1 MDRRRSNDRTS
12 HAGNPILK
20 PYEEGM
26 TNAEMKGLLVMAG
39 IDFSDCVE
47 KSDLVARYKEAA
59 AAEDGSSDTAQIF
72 DGGNKAMDSEPAG
85 ECRSTS
91 TSVMKYGCAH
101 YRRRCRLVVNLRSV
115 FVEYICDT
123 LSTSDPGVQSC

>member
-1 MDRRRSNDRTS
+1 MDRRLDNDRTS

-26 TNAEMKGLLVMAG
+26 TNSQMKGLLVLAG
-39 IDFSDCVE
+39 VDFSDCVE

-59 AAEDGSSDTAQIF
+59 AAEGGSSDAAQYYN
-72 DGGNKAMDSEPAG
+72 GGSKSMDSKPAG

-115 FVEYICDT
+115 FVQCICAA
-123 LSTSDPGVQSC
+123 LSTSYPDIQSF